1 MGRVR
6 RRVGDKRVLA
16 LVKAFLKA
24 GVLSED
30 GVSRDT
36 HTGTPQ
42 GGILSPLLASIALSV
57 LDEHIS
63 AAWTAFGKNPQA
75 RSYRRRK
82 GLPTYKI
89 VRYADDFV
97 IMVAGSRAHAETLR
111 DEVAT
116 VIATVGLRLSAE
128 KTTVVHIDEGFTF
141 LGFRIQRQ
149 IKRGSTKAFVYTWPD
164 RKALASVTAKVRAIT
179 KQGTN
184 KPLADLLR
192 QINPVLRGWTN
203 YFRHGVS
210 KATFAYLHQFTWR
223 RVLGWLRR
231 KHRHSNWKQLRRR
244 YLPRWWP
251 TDGAVTLFDA
261 RAVPV
266 TRYRYRGTAIPTP
279 WTRTTTR
286 VTPEPAA

>member
-203 YFRHGVS
+203 YS
-210 KATFAYLHQFTWR
+210 ATACPR
-223 RVLGWLRR
+223 
-231 KHRHSNWKQLRRR
+231 RHSPTCTSSLGGGYSDGCAANTATATGSSSAAATYPGGGRRTVR
-244 YLPRWWP
+244 
-251 TDGAVTLFDA
+251 
-261 RAVPV
+261 
-266 TRYRYRGTAIPTP
+266 
-279 WTRTTTR
+279 
-286 VTPEPAA
+286 